1 MAGVIVEEFEVSI
14 ARACCLMDIHRSY
27 YYYREKRDDTE
38 VEEAIRSASE
48 HGDGFWKIFERL
60 RREGRTW
67 NHKKVYR
74 VYKKMHYERRSKLKK
89 RLPARVK
96 NPLEQPNE
104 PNTTW
109 SIDFVS
115 DMLECGRKFRV
126 LNVIDDNDRVAVAQE
141 VSMSFPS
148 QRVIR
153 TLEKVIWQNG
163 KPNNIRCDNGP
174 EFISRDFQEWCHGND
189 IQILFTQPG
198 KPTQNSY
205 IERFNGSYRRAVLD
219 AYIFRTI
226 DEVRRKTGEWNVYY
240 NYERPHE
247 SLGNMTPMEYSK
259 RSAVNDPD
267 VADRLCEGGPCHPFR
282 QGYTSVLRTALT
294 ERPPES
300 LFGIAAQQRPKKQ
313 RKFTREV
320 ETQT

>member
-1 MAGVIVEEFEVSI
+1 
-14 ARACCLMDIHRSY
+14 
-27 YYYREKRDDTE
+27 
-38 VEEAIRSASE
+38 
-48 HGDGFWKIFERL
+48 
-60 RREGRTW
+60 
-67 NHKKVYR
+67 
-74 VYKKMHYERRSKLKK
+74 
-89 RLPARVK
+89 
-96 NPLEQPNE
+96 
-104 PNTTW
+104 
-109 SIDFVS
+109 
-115 DMLECGRKFRV
+115 
-126 LNVIDDNDRVAVAQE
+126 
-141 VSMSFPS
+141 MSFPS

-189 IQILFTQPG
+189 IQIH
-198 KPTQNSY
+198 
-205 IERFNGSYRRAVLD
+205 
-219 AYIFRTI
+219 
-226 DEVRRKTGEWNVYY
+226 

-267 VADRLCEGGPCHPFR
+267 VADRLCEGGPCHPFG